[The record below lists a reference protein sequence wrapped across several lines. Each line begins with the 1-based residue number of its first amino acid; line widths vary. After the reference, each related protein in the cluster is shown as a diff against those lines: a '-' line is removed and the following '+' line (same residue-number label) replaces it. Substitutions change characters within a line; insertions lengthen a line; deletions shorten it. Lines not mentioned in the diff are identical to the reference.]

1 MGMQNKLNMKTY
13 RIIPFTAAIL
23 FGSLLFVG
31 CSTTPTEQKAE
42 TNKEL
47 NKIEDKME
55 DATVPNTQ
63 LAWEADRADVLE
75 DLRDLRDNIES
86 KLAVTNVKLAEKD
99 LKPSDRKDQEAMKAE
114 LTKEKNIVEGLITKA
129 ENATDP
135 TWESTKLEIR
145 ASSDDVKGWWAR
157 FKDNI
162 DKKTDAD
169 KDHDGH

>member
-1 MGMQNKLNMKTY
+1 MKTL
-13 RIIPFTAAIL
+13 RNHPFTAIVLA
-23 FGSLLFVG
+23 GGLLFVG

-55 DATVPNTQ
+55 DATVANTQ

-86 KLAVTNVKLAEKD
+86 KLAETNVKLADKD
-99 LKPSDRKDQEAMKAE
+99 LKPSERKDQEAMKAE

>member
-1 MGMQNKLNMKTY
+1 MKTL
-13 RIIPFTAAIL
+13 RNHPFTAVIL
-23 FGSLLFVG
+23 ASGLLFVG
-31 CSTTPTEQKAE
+31 CSTTPSEQKAE

-55 DATVPNTQ
+55 DATMANTQ
-63 LAWEADRADVLE
+63 LAWESDRADVLK

-86 KLAVTNVKLAEKD
+86 KVADCNVKLADKD
-99 LKPSDRKDQEAMKAE
+99 LKPSERKHEESMKAE
-114 LTKEKNIVEGLITKA
+114 LTKERDIVDGLIKKA

-135 TWESTKLEIR
+135 TWESTKMEIR
-145 ASSDDVKGWWAR
+145 TSSDEVKGWWAR

-162 DKKTDAD
+162 DKMTETD